1 MITILL
7 HSEEGSIV
15 WGLVKVRAQEKKN
28 KNIKTRKT
36 RTTLVFFFFNTDTL
50 FLNLFQVK
58 EDIF

>member
-36 RTTLVFFFFNTDTL
+36 RTTLVFFFLIQTHF
-50 FLNLFQVK
+50 F
-58 EDIF
+58 